1 MDKMKRTY
9 CLCLFL
15 GILVCGG
22 LLTSCGRHEPRFRI
36 GVSQCSDDEWRH
48 QMNNEMLREALFYE
62 GVEVEIRTAK
72 DDNGQQA
79 NDIRHFISE
88 GVDLLIVAP
97 NEAEPVT
104 PVVEEAYDRGIPVI
118 VVDRRILSD
127 KYTAYVG
134 ADNYEIGVAI
144 GQYIANMLGG
154 KGSVVEITGLA
165 GSTPAIDR
173 HAGFMKA
180 ISAFPDI
187 RLLAKEDGAWLRSRA
202 EERMDTL
209 LNRHPQIDVVYAQN
223 DRMAA
228 GAYAATLRRQR
239 EKDIRFVGTDAI
251 SGEGFGV
258 EQVLAGELDA
268 TFIYPTGGDRVMQ
281 IAMDILNKRDFPR
294 ESILSTS
301 VVDGDNAL
309 IMKMQ
314 TAHIRTLD
322 GKIETLNGKIN
333 QYLARYA
340 SQQVLLYGSLLALL
354 LLIGLLLTV
363 YLSLRAKNRL
373 NRKLSIQKT
382 KLEEQKAKLEE
393 HKAKLEEQK
402 AKLEEQKEVLEQQ
415 KQQLL
420 LQKDQLEQLSHEL
433 EAATHAKLVF
443 FTNVSHDFR
452 TPLTLI
458 ADPVEQLLADPALGE
473 RPRQLL
479 GLVKKNV
486 HILLR
491 LVNQILDF
499 RKVENGRMELHLE
512 PFDLLENFRS
522 WNDSFRV
529 ALLKKHLAFRFEA
542 APDTAFRMM
551 ADAEKMER
559 IYFNLFSNAVKYTPE
574 NGKITI
580 RLEAADRN
588 FRLSVFNSGSYIS
601 STEVEA
607 VFERFYQVGGHQA
620 GTGIGLA
627 LVRAFVEMHG
637 GNIAARSDEKGT
649 TFTVTFPAQ
658 SLSHYSP
665 TVVTL
670 PAGEEHPAPA
680 EPSPAEPEISS
691 TLVDTEMTAGQE
703 EAIDADSPTVLVIDD
718 NADIRHYVKSFLS
731 REYRVLDAA
740 DGAAGIR
747 LAMKY
752 VPDVIVSDVMMPGMD
767 GVECCR
773 RLKNEMQTCH
783 IPVILLTACSL
794 DEQRIQGYDGGA
806 DSYISKPFN
815 SQLLLSR
822 IRNLIANRLQLRQFF
837 GDNQPIEKSAVSDL
851 DMDFVT
857 RFKSLVE
864 EKLKDPDLNV
874 EDLGRD
880 MGMSRVQ
887 LYRKLKSLTNYS
899 PNELLRRMRLKKAAA
914 LLAASEWTV
923 AEVAY
928 EVGFSSPSYFTKC
941 YKEEFGESPTD
952 FLKRKG

>member
-1 MDKMKRTY
+1 MRRY
-9 CLCLFL
+9 IYLLLFVL
-15 GILVCGG
+15 LVCGG
-22 LLTSCGRHEPRFRI
+22 IVTSCSRHEVRFHI

-48 QMNNEMLREALFYE
+48 QMNNEMLREALFYD
-62 GVEVEIRTAK
+62 GVEVEIRTVK
-72 DDNGQQA
+72 DDNARQA
-79 NDIRHFISE
+79 EDIRYFIE
-88 GVDLLIVAP
+88 AGVDLLIVAP
-97 NEAEPVT
+97 NEAEPIT

-118 VVDRRILSD
+118 VVDRRILSE

-134 ADNYEIGVAI
+134 ADNYEIGKAI
-144 GQYIANMLGG
+144 GKYVSNMLHG
-154 KGSVVEITGLA
+154 KGTVVEIAGLA

-173 HAGFMKA
+173 HEGFMSV
-180 ISAFPDI
+180 ISACPDI

-209 LNRHPQIDVVYAQN
+209 LDRFPEIDVVYAQN

-228 GAYAATLRRQR
+228 GAYAAAMRRKR
-239 EKDIRFVGTDAI
+239 EKEMRFVGTDAI
-251 SGEGFGV
+251 PGEGYGV
-258 EQVLAGELDA
+258 EQVLSGELDA

-294 ESILSTS
+294 ETILNTS
-301 VVDGDNAL
+301 VVDRDNAL

-314 TAHIRTLD
+314 TAHISSLD
-322 GKIETLNGKIN
+322 EKIETLNGKIN

-340 SQQVLLYGSLLALL
+340 TQQVVLYGSLLVLL
-354 LLIGLLLTV
+354 LVVGLLVAV
-363 YLSLRAKNRL
+363 YLSLRTKNRL
-373 NRKLSIQKT
+373 NRELSLRKDQ
-382 KLEEQKAKLEE
+382 
-393 HKAKLEEQK
+393 
-402 AKLEEQKEVLEQQ
+402 LEQ
-415 KQQLL
+415 
-420 LQKDQLEQLSHEL
+420 QKDQLERLSREL

-458 ADPVEQLLADPALGE
+458 ADPVDQLLADRSISAQSH
-473 RPRQLL
+473 QLL
-479 GLVKKNV
+479 ELMKKNV

-512 PFDLLENFRS
+512 PFDLLNSFEG

-529 ALLKKHLAFRFEA
+529 ALLKKHIAFSFEP
-542 APDTAFRMM
+542 APGVDYRML

-559 IYFNLFSNAVKYTPE
+559 IYFNLLSNAVKYTQE
-574 NGKITI
+574 NGKIVV
-580 RLEAADRN
+580 RLEAEDRH

-601 STEVEA
+601 TTDVEA
-607 VFERFYQVGGHQA
+607 IFERFYQVGGHQA

-637 GNIAARSDEKGT
+637 GNIMAHSNEKGT
-649 TFTVTFPAQ
+649 TFTVTLPKRDVSQYHPAV
-658 SLSHYSP
+658 P
-665 TVVTL
+665 TL
-670 PAGEEHPAPA
+670 PADEKDIA
-680 EPSPAEPEISS
+680 S
-691 TLVDTEMTAGQE
+691 TLVDADIPTGEGMTE
-703 EAIDADSPTVLVIDD
+703 DDCPTVLVIDD
-718 NADIRHYVKSFLS
+718 NADIRHYVKALLS
-731 REYRVLDAA
+731 KEYRVLDAA

-752 VPDVIVSDVMMPGMD
+752 VPDVIISDVMMPGMD
-767 GVECCR
+767 GLECCR
-773 RLKNEMQTCH
+773 RLKGELQTCH

-822 IRNLIANRLQLRQFF
+822 IRNLITNHRQLKQFF
-837 GDNQPIEKSAVSDL
+837 GDSQSIEKESISEL
-851 DMDFVT
+851 DKDFVT
-857 RFKSLVE
+857 RFKALVG
-864 EKLKDPDLNV
+864 EKMKDPELNV

-899 PNELLRRMRLKKAAA
+899 PNELLRQMRLKKAAS
-914 LLAASEWTV
+914 LLAASDMTI

-941 YKEEFGESPTD
+941 YKEQFGESPTD